1 MMANLLRPVLAAA
14 LSVITLSAW
23 AVPFTATL
31 PDTVGINRGIGNPWV
46 MPVVN
51 SPGTSTVGGATLTFD
66 LLGYGGIDGYGPR
79 INTNDVYDNF
89 SFRTGSTYFD
99 IALNMGGAN
108 PGPALFLGSYPDV
121 TLVSYIDN
129 GPGQGGL
136 AQFRVAFT
144 LLAGDNGFTF
154 QYGCCSTANGTE
166 EGWGLR
172 NAVITAD
179 LPVVAPVNG
188 VPEPMTLSLLLA
200 GLAGIGATQ
209 RRRRA
214 AAQAANASK

>member
-1 MMANLLRPVLAAA
+1 MVNLMRLVLVAA
-14 LSVITLSAW
+14 LSVITLPAW
-23 AVPFTATL
+23 AVPFTATI

-46 MPVVN
+46 MAGVN
-51 SPGTSTVGGATLTFD
+51 SPGTSAIGGATLTFD

-89 SFRTGSTYFD
+89 SFRTGDTFFD

-108 PGPALFLGSYPDV
+108 PGPALFLGSFPEV
-121 TLVSYIDN
+121 TLVSYTDN

-136 AQFRVAFT
+136 AQFSVAFT
-144 LLAGDNGFTF
+144 LLAGDNGFIF
-154 QYGCCSTANGTE
+154 QYGCCSLANGSE

-172 NAVITAD
+172 NVVITAD
-179 LPVVAPVNG
+179 LPVDAPVNG

-200 GLAGIGATQ
+200 GLAGIGII
-209 RRRRA
+209 RRRHA
-214 AAQAANASK
+214 TV